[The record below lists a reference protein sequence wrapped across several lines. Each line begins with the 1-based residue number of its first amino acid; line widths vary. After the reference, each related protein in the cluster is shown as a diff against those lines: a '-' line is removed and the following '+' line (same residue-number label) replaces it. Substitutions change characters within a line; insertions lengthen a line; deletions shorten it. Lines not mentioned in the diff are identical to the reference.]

1 MLSWSW
7 NPGLPGLWPCLCPLI
22 FIPDLL
28 VVAESCGQHPRCGT
42 GMVPVPGE
50 GPLVPHRPPCEG
62 SALQPQESL
71 CRPPRHV
78 YTTCRRDWSSSPG
91 PGTLQGKSCP
101 CPIRSH
107 SSHCSHD
114 SYTCSSASRKDHLV
128 KSQVPS
134 WPHPWAR
141 CLGSCQDPA
150 ETISANAHV
159 TILWEHQNS
168 TPQPTPALRNTLL
181 PSQGCEKIVVK
192 RKEKKKKPLIFP
204 KLISANS

>member
-1 MLSWSW
+1 MASIHAVAQAW
-7 NPGLPGLWPCLCPLI
+7 CLFQEKAPWCLTDP
-22 FIPDLL
+22 PVKDLL
-28 VVAESCGQHPRCGT
+28 YSPRSHCADLHAT
-42 GMVPVPGE
+42 CTP
-50 GPLVPHRPPCEG
+50 
-62 SALQPQESL
+62 
-71 CRPPRHV
+71 
-78 YTTCRRDWSSSPG
+78 TCRRDWSSSPG

-107 SSHCSHD
+107 SSHCSPD